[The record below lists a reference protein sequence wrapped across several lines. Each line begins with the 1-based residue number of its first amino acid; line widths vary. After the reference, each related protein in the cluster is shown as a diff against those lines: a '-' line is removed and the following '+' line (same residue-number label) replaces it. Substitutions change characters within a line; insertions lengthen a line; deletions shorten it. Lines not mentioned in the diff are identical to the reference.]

1 MLQTHN
7 QRPDSAALLSLWAHK
22 SQIFLN
28 KSLSKFCIRIILE
41 SVPLGSLFTPGKPD
55 THQNLSNTYLNE
67 THNSFKTCYFSNWF
81 LSSIPIQSEN
91 GTTIH
96 PEAQS
101 KMPGVILGPLSASVS
116 LFIMRHINVWLAYL
130 IWLVCNSDGTD
141 PAKGS
146 KAQVS
151 SQSGRNRAIKGAW
164 LYLGSSWERGEI
176 FVSYS
181 VTMLT

>member
-7 QRPDSAALLSLWAHK
+7 QWPDSAALLSLWAHK

-41 SVPLGSLFTPGKPD
+41 SVPLGSLLTPGKPD

-101 KMPGVILGPLSASVS
+101 KMPGVILGPLSASHPSITHYQVLPMFLSWCLWVS
-116 LFIMRHINVWLAYL
+116 FTPTALGLLTHIASTFAICPPHLSHGKCFLKIFYFETSFNV
-130 IWLVCNSDGTD
+130 
-141 PAKGS
+141 
-146 KAQVS
+146 
-151 SQSGRNRAIKGAW
+151 
-164 LYLGSSWERGEI
+164 
-176 FVSYS
+176 
-181 VTMLT
+181 